1 MNNYT
6 MMPLAV
12 LGIQCA
18 FELAERCKTC
28 GSDQATIL
36 DFVSSVAWID
46 IGKAVTVFKF
56 TICKSLMKSLYAL
69 ARRRHLQAST
79 AITIATSYTKTMV
92 GCAPVSKKLTKFIER
107 TFKLHTTVHRHCW
120 YWAIGPGNNGIVGIG
135 PGNNWYSYSLSSL
148 LQ

>member
-1 MNNYT
+1 M
-6 MMPLAV
+6 LV
-12 LGIQCA
+12 GIRLGIQCA

-107 TFKLHTTVHRHCW
+107 TFKLHTTVVGLRASSCTNYYLAQCQQCHYYLAQW
-120 YWAIGPGNNGIVGIG
+120 PNTNNAYV
-135 PGNNWYSYSLSSL
+135 
-148 LQ
+148 Q